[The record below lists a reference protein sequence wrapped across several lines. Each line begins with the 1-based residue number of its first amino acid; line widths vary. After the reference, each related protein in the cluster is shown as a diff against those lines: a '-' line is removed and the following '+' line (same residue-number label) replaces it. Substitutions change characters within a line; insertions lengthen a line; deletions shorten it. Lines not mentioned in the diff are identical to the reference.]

1 MPTSQDHRDL
11 FRPSNTLDELNL
23 FRSLVD
29 ARDLTPDL
37 TLALINIVR
46 SDLEKPQR
54 PSSAAYRR
62 YSEVITCLDKQMPEL
77 YGQVVAA
84 WQQRRPVVIA
94 RPMESSQ
101 QETSGEKHPSVDANK
116 KYDSPQN

>member
-1 MPTSQDHRDL
+1 MPTSQNHRDL

-29 ARDLTPDL
+29 AKDLTPDL

-77 YGQVVAA
+77 YEQVVAA

-94 RPMESSQ
+94 RPMGSAQ
-101 QETSGEKHPSVDANK
+101 QGSRPLEASGEKHPSVDPK
-116 KYDSPQN
+116 

>member
-1 MPTSQDHRDL
+1 MPTSQNHRDL

-46 SDLEKPQR
+46 SELEKPQKQS
-54 PSSAAYRR
+54 PAAYRR
-62 YSEVITCLDKQMPEL
+62 YSEVITCLCTQMPEI
-77 YGQVVAA
+77 YEQAVAA

-94 RPMESSQ
+94 RPTGATKP
-101 QETSGEKHPSVDANK
+101 ETNGEEHPSVDPK
-116 KYDSPQN
+116 

>member
-1 MPTSQDHRDL
+1 MPTSQSHRDL

-29 ARDLTPDL
+29 ARDLTSDL

-46 SDLEKPQR
+46 SDLEKPQKQS
-54 PSSAAYRR
+54 PTAYRR

-77 YGQVVAA
+77 YEQVVAA

-94 RPMESSQ
+94 RPMGSAQ
-101 QETSGEKHPSVDANK
+101 QESRPSEASREQPPSVDPK
-116 KYDSPQN
+116 